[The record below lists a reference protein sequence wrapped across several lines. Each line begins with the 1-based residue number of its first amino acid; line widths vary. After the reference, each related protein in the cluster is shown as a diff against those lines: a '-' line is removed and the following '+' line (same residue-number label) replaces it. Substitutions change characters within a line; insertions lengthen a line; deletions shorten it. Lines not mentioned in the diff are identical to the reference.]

1 VSISAPRYASVPV
14 PHEGRGYRILAVM
27 RREFVH
33 RAGSSTLLPL
43 ALLFTVVVATIL
55 VEGFFAAFV
64 GGLTRADIESA
75 LESLPWPFLVLIVA
89 TSAGA
94 GTLAEDIGNRSI
106 TLYLSRP
113 IHLGDYLLAKA
124 AACGAWLLLA
134 TAVPGLAGVVIVGLL
149 GYASLVTALGAAAGF
164 LAVGL
169 VASVFLTGLA
179 LALSSLTSRSLNA
192 GVAIFGLVLSLYIGV
207 SVVSAVT
214 GNPYVRYAS
223 PLTDLHSVALGSF
236 GVTGAP
242 TDPIGS
248 AVGLLGAGVL
258 LALLAEWRLS
268 RIEVVGE

>member
-1 VSISAPRYASVPV
+1 
-14 PHEGRGYRILAVM
+14 M

-33 RAGSSTLLPL
+33 RAGWSTLLPL
-43 ALLFTVVVATIL
+43 GLLFTVVMATII
-55 VEGFFAAFV
+55 VEGFFSGFT
-64 GGLTRADIESA
+64 GGLSRAGLESA

-134 TAVPGLAGVVIVGLL
+134 TAAPGLAGVLVVWLL
-149 GYASLVTALGAAAGF
+149 GYVPLVTALQAAAGF
-164 LAVGL
+164 LAVGI
-169 VASVFLTGLA
+169 VAGVFLTGLA
-179 LALSSLTSRSLNA
+179 LALSSITNRSLNA
-192 GVAIFGLVLSLYIGV
+192 GVAIFGLVFSLYIGV
-207 SVVSAVT
+207 SVVSATT
-214 GNPYVRYAS
+214 GNHFVRYVS

-236 GVTGAP
+236 GVVGAP
-242 TDPIGS
+242 TDPLGS
-248 AVGLLGAGVL
+248 AIGLLGAGVL
-258 LALLAEWRLS
+258 LAFLAEWRMS